1 MQRGIEARLVR
12 RCLGRNWVR
21 RVCAPTPEKR
31 SLPPDEFGGVLAIPR
46 IHQLEDEN
54 A

>member
-1 MQRGIEARLVR
+1 MRRGIEAETRSSS
-12 RCLGRNWVR
+12 LGRNGVR
-21 RVCAPTPEKR
+21 RVAPAHLKKK